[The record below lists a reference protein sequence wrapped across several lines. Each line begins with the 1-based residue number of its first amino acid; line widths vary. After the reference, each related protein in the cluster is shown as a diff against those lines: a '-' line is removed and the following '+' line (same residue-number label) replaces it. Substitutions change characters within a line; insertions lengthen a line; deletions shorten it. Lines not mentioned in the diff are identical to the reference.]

1 VSSIFGVSTRANENP
16 AARMAALVVD
26 ANTLK
31 SKIDAVVKRKKRE
44 VADEEKYQVDAA
56 AKTEAAARGG
66 G

>member
-1 VSSIFGVSTRANENP
+1 
-16 AARMAALVVD
+16 MAALVVD